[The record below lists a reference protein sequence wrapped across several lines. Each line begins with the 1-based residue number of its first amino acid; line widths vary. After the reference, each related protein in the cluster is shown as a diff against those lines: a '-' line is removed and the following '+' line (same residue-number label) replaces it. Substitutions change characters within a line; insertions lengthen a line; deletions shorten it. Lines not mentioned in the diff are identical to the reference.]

1 MENQEVEFLVPFKK
15 APDTDKIA
23 LIDADYLKYLV
34 VYDMLKDIQSKN
46 VIVYKNPVHHYA
58 QKRIDNVL
66 NSFNAKGYLFCFSGP
81 SDNTFRCSVS
91 FDKKYKGN
99 RTYVENYENELQDKV
114 EVVDYIRDRYPSV
127 KYNDLEAD
135 DLLCMLQDEDTFI
148 YSNDKDLLQIPGM
161 HWDIN
166 KGVFLEVSNEDAM
179 LFLMKQMLTGDSVD
193 NISGLKSCGPV
204 GADKILTNIP
214 VMRQPLK
221 ILMEYM
227 KKHGAINGMDC
238 FVEAWNLLKL
248 RGNRGD
254 FFLSKYKSAFD
265 TLRLIKNS

>member
-1 MENQEVEFLVPFKK
+1 MEKQIEFLVPFNK
-15 APDTDKIA
+15 AEDVDKIA
-23 LIDADYLKYLV
+23 LIDADYIKYLV
-34 VYDMLKDIQSKN
+34 TNDIFKDIKTKRA
-46 VIVYKNPVHHYA
+46 VIYKNPIHHYT
-58 QKRIDNVL
+58 QRRIDNII

-99 RTYVENYENELQDKV
+99 RSYVENYENELQDKI
-114 EVVDYIRDRYPSV
+114 EVVKYIRARYPSV

-135 DLLCMLQDEDTFI
+135 DLLCMLQDESTFI
-148 YSNDKDLLQIPGM
+148 YSNDKDLLQIPGI
-161 HWDIN
+161 HWDIK

-179 LFLMKQMLTGDSVD
+179 MFLMKQMLTGDTVD
-193 NISGLKSCGPV
+193 NISGLKGCGEV
-204 GADKILTNIP
+204 GATKLLTDVSVKN
-214 VMRQPLK
+214 QPFT

-227 KKHGAINGMDC
+227 KKHGAFNGIDS

-254 FFLSKYKSAFD
+254 FFLSKYKGAFD